1 MREILIQLAA
11 AFFGGLGVA
20 LLFGM
25 RARHLLPAAVGGV
38 LAWGVYLA
46 MDAVTD
52 VEFLACLVAAAVGV
66 VYAELMAR
74 WRKTPA
80 TLFVIPCMVPL
91 VPGSSLYNTMSCAV
105 RGDMEAARAY
115 GTKTLLC
122 ALAIAAGISFV
133 MALRQLQTKKQ

>member
-1 MREILIQLAA
+1 MKDIVIQLLA

-25 RARHLLPAAVGGV
+25 RSRHLLPAAIAGV
-38 LAWGVYLA
+38 LSWAVYLG
-46 MDAVTD
+46 MDAVTG
-52 VEFLACLVAAAVGV
+52 VEFLSCLVAAAVAV
-66 VYAELMAR
+66 IYAEFMAR

-80 TLFVIPCMVPL
+80 TLFVIPGMVPL
-91 VPGSSLYNTMSCAV
+91 VPGSSLYNTMSYAV
-105 RGDMEAARAY
+105 RGEMEAARAY

-133 MALRQLQTKKQ
+133 TALRELQTKKQ

>member
-1 MREILIQLAA
+1 MKDIIIQLLA

-25 RARHLLPAAVGGV
+25 RVRHLLPAALAGV
-38 LAWGVYLA
+38 LSWSIYLA
-46 MDAVTD
+46 MDALVG
-52 VEFLACLVAAAVGV
+52 VEFLACLVAAGVAV

-80 TLFVIPCMVPL
+80 TLFVIPGIVPL
-91 VPGSSLYNTMSCAV
+91 VPGSSLYNTMSFAV
-105 RGDMEAARAY
+105 RGEMASASAY

-122 ALAIAAGISFV
+122 ALAIAAGISIV
-133 MALRQLQTKKQ
+133 TILRELQTKK